1 MIYINARF
9 LTQGL
14 TGVQRFAEQISL
26 ELKKIRS
33 DIVFVSPN
41 NIVRN
46 NVADE
51 LNAIRIGKKSG
62 HYWEQIEL
70 PNYLRKNGCD
80 LLVNLGNTGPVF
92 YKKQIVTHHDVTYK
106 KFPQSYSR
114 KFRAIYN
121 FLIPLLLRNSL
132 ALVTVSEFSKK
143 EISNAYHYDSKNIS
157 VIYNAASAIFENNAH
172 VHPQFSPFFLAVSSP
187 NFHKNFHGLVEA
199 FSELKGVDEFTLK
212 IIGEKNR
219 NFSSASFDESLEK
232 AGGRIEFLGRVS
244 DDELADLYSAAY
256 AFIFP
261 SFYEGFG
268 IPPLE
273 AQACGCPVLS
283 SHAASMP
290 EVLADSALY
299 FNPYDKNEIKD
310 AVIQIANN
318 PDKRSELIA
327 KGYKNIHR
335 FSWSNSARELSVL
348 IDRLIESD
356 KKL

>member
-26 ELKKIRS
+26 ELKKIRN

-41 NIVRN
+41 DIIRK

-51 LNAIRIGKKSG
+51 LNAIKIGKKSG

-70 PNYLRKNGCD
+70 PNYIRKNGGG

-92 YKKQIVTHHDVTYK
+92 YRNKIVTLHDVTYK

-114 KFRAIYN
+114 KFRIMYN
-121 FLIPLLLRNSL
+121 FLIPLMLRNSS
-132 ALVTVSEFSKK
+132 ALLTVSEFSKK
-143 EISNAYHYDSKNIS
+143 EISNAYHYDSKKIS
-157 VIYNAASAIFENNAH
+157 VIYNAASAIFENK
-172 VHPQFSPFFLAVSSP
+172 VLTRSQSSPFFLAVSSP
-187 NFHKNFHGLVEA
+187 NFHKNFHGLAEA
-199 FSELKGVDEFTLK
+199 FSELKGADKFTLK
-212 IIGEKNR
+212 IIGEKNK
-219 NFSSASFDESLEK
+219 NFSSSSFDESLK
-232 AGGRIEFLGRVS
+232 NAGGRIEFLGRVS
-244 DDELADLYSAAY
+244 DDELADLYSTAY

-310 AVIQIANN
+310 AIIQIAHN
-318 PDKRSELIA
+318 PDKRSELIG
-327 KGYKNIHR
+327 KGYENIHR
-335 FSWSNSARELSVL
+335 FSWSNSAKKLSAL
-348 IDRLIESD
+348 IDRIIENEE
-356 KKL
+356 KL